1 MSDLKF
7 TIEKHE
13 RHRNGVSGYP
23 FHVGLITDDDG
34 TTKVFVHFETTE
46 VEDKVYGGQSP
57 RTAILD
63 VDLLAKGVIEFGEN
77 SHRGDH
83 YTSRVESHIA
93 HEDSES
99 DKKIKASDPD
109 IYAIFKEGYAEER
122 EARKAVLDEYYAS
135 PPKVLDLNP
144 EGA

>member
-34 TTKVFVHFETTE
+34 TTKVFVHFESTE

-83 YTSRVESHIA
+83 YSPQIEAHISR
-93 HEDSES
+93 EDSES
-99 DKKIKASDPD
+99 DKKLKDSDPA
-109 IYAIFKEGYAEER
+109 IYAIFKKGYEEEYEER
-122 EARKAVLDEYYAS
+122 VALKARCVGYKEEVT
-135 PPKVLDLNP
+135 P
-144 EGA
+144 

>member
-1 MSDLKF
+1 MSDQTFK
-7 TIEKHE
+7 IEKHE

-23 FHVGLITDDDG
+23 FHVGLITDEDG

-46 VEDKVYGGQSP
+46 AEDKVYGGQSP

-63 VDLLAKGVIEFGEN
+63 VDLLAKGVIEFGAN

-83 YTSRVESHIA
+83 YSHQIEEQIA

-99 DKKIKASDPD
+99 DKNLKASDPA
-109 IYAIFKEGYAEER
+109 IYAIFKGGYAEER
-122 EARKAVLDEYYAS
+122 EERKAVLDEYYAS
-135 PPKVLDLNP
+135 PPKVLDLNR